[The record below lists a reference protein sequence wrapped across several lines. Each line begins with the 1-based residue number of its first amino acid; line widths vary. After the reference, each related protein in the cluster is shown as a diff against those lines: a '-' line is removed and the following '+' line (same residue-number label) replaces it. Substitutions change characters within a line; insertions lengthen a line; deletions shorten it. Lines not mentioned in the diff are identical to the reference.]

1 MSRVNIILGI
11 LLILVGGA
19 AYGMSPAPTWV
30 ALIPSMLGLAFVVCA
45 VLGLANQLAAT
56 LLGLLVA
63 LVGLGGTL
71 MNVLALGTV
80 FAGTAT
86 SPAIIITS
94 TITFVLLI
102 VYAVIAIR
110 SLRAPSQSHR
120 HPAGAV

>member
-1 MSRVNIILGI
+1 MSRVNIIFGI

-19 AYGMSPAPTWV
+19 AYGMSPVPTWI

-45 VLGLANQLAAT
+45 VLGLANQLAGT
-56 LLGLLVA
+56 LFGLLVA
-63 LVGLGGTL
+63 LVGLGGTF
-71 MNVLALGTV
+71 MNVLDLGTV
-80 FAGTAT
+80 FTGTAT

-102 VYAVIAIR
+102 VYAVIGIR
-110 SLRAPSQSHR
+110 SLRSTSGSHR